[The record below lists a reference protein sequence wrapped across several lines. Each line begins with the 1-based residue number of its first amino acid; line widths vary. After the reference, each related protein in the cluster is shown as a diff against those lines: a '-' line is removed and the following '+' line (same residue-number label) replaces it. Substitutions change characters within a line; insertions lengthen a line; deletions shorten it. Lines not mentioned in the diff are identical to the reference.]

1 MTIKLSQ
8 GAQDGNILQ
17 YTLPQPQS
25 EKSLGHNKLMFAK
38 LAIVPMI
45 INIQKLTPKKNYW

>member
-1 MTIKLSQ
+1 MTVKLSQ

-17 YTLPQPQS
+17 SSLPPPQS

-38 LAIVPMI
+38 LAIVLMT
-45 INIQKLTPKKNYW
+45 INIQKLTPKKNY

>member
-17 YTLPQPQS
+17 YTLPQPKS